1 MLYREQPR
9 ENSGAVTEASL
20 SAQAQRLGLDVT
32 RFRTDLADP
41 AIARAVAD
49 DQAAGTRIGV
59 TGVPSFVIGDQLIFG
74 AQPTATFEQAIDAA
88 LARAR

>member
-1 MLYREQPR
+1 M
-9 ENSGAVTEASL
+9 
-20 SAQAQRLGLDVT
+20 T
-32 RFRTDLADP
+32 RFRADLADP

-49 DQAAGTRIGV
+49 DQAAGSRLGV
-59 TGVPSFVIGDQLIFG
+59 NGVPSFVIGDQLIFG